1 MTKLHLSRSLLTK
14 SPPHN
19 AQFFSS
25 IACYFNCGLQMGKKC
40 NEFEKKNQ
48 YKSLNIALETNSTT
62 FIFLANFSYFLPY
75 MSQVV
80 QYILLNVDCTVLLFR
95 KCECISTMKIIWNSK
110 LYRDNKYYIC
120 IWVIWWFSNAHF
132 EKLLRD
138 SIQNRFKSL
147 RYTTQTSISFS
158 FSNWKIEELK

>member
-1 MTKLHLSRSLLTK
+1 MHNFFHQLPATLTVGYKWGK
-14 SPPHN
+14 SAMN
-19 AQFFSS
+19 S
-25 IACYFNCGLQMGKKC
+25 
-40 NEFEKKNQ
+40 KKNQ

-80 QYILLNVDCTVLLFR
+80 QYSLLNVDCTVLLFR
-95 KCECISTMKIIWNSK
+95 KCDCISTMKIIWNSK

-147 RYTTQTSISFS
+147 IYTTQTSISFS

>member
-1 MTKLHLSRSLLTK
+1 MHNFFHQLPATLTVGYKWGK
-14 SPPHN
+14 SAMN
-19 AQFFSS
+19 S
-25 IACYFNCGLQMGKKC
+25 
-40 NEFEKKNQ
+40 KKNQ
-48 YKSLNIALETNSTT
+48 YKSLNIALESNSTT

-80 QYILLNVDCTVLLFR
+80 QYSLLNVDCTVLLFR

-147 RYTTQTSISFS
+147 IYTTQTSISFS

>member
-1 MTKLHLSRSLLTK
+1 MYSAPLPWHSRIYRNHLIFILNPQILLIYI
-14 SPPHN
+14 
-19 AQFFSS
+19 SS
-25 IACYFNCGLQMGKKC
+25 FCDFWA
-40 NEFEKKNQ
+40 
-48 YKSLNIALETNSTT
+48 AT

-80 QYILLNVDCTVLLFR
+80 QYSLLNVDCTVLLFR